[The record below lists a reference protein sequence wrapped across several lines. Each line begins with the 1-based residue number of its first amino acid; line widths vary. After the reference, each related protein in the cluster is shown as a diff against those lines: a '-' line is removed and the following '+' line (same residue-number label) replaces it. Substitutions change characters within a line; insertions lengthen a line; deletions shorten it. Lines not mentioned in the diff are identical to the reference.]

1 MTAILL
7 FGFLLLGLSL
17 YDLIITVIAPK
28 GAGPLTDRICRLV
41 SRLGKTISI
50 STGWLC
56 LLIVVTAWVL
66 LLWMGWS
73 VIFLSDP
80 NSLVN
85 SQTGVPTDVAEK
97 AYFVGYCLST
107 LGLGD
112 YTPTSDIW
120 RLTTNF
126 VSFSG
131 LGTITL
137 AITYIIPVLSAAT
150 EKRQLADLLHDL
162 FSTPLAEVDRDRL
175 LDRLDNTIWP
185 HLNLHTERHLA
196 YPILHNFLA
205 RTKDKSLAMALL
217 KMHNSLRTLPRAST
231 QHIFSALDR
240 FLTIIEQDFVA
251 IAEPTGETPEDI
263 REAKLQAFVDDW
275 R

>member
-1 MTAILL
+1 MAAILP
-7 FGFLLLGLSL
+7 FGFLLLALSF

-28 GAGPLTDRICRLV
+28 GAGPLTDGICRFA
-41 SRLGKTISI
+41 SRLGKSLSM

-56 LLIVVTAWVL
+56 LLTVVSVWVL
-66 LLWMGWS
+66 LLWIGWS
-73 VIFLSDP
+73 LIFLSDP
-80 NSLVN
+80 NSVID
-85 SQTGVPTDVAEK
+85 SQTGVSTNGAEK

-112 YTPTSDIW
+112 YIPNSDIW
-120 RLTTNF
+120 RIATNL

-162 FSTPLAEVDRDRL
+162 FSTPLTDVDVDRL
-175 LDRLDNTIWP
+175 FDRLDNTIWP
-185 HLNLHTERHLA
+185 DLNLHTERHLA
-196 YPILHNFLA
+196 YPILHNFSA
-205 RTKDKSLAMALL
+205 ENKDQSLAVALL
-217 KMHNSLRTLPRAST
+217 KMHTSLRPLPQVPKR
-231 QHIFSALDR
+231 QILSALDR
-240 FLTIIEQDFVA
+240 FLTTIEQDFVA
-251 IAEPTGETPEDI
+251 IAEPTGETPEEI
-263 REAKLQAFVDDW
+263 RETKLQAFVDDW

>member
-175 LDRLDNTIWP
+175 L
-185 HLNLHTERHLA
+185 
-196 YPILHNFLA
+196 
-205 RTKDKSLAMALL
+205 
-217 KMHNSLRTLPRAST
+217 RASPSLSHSPQFLGKNQRQIARYGVT
-231 QHIFSALDR
+231 EDAQLSSHSASCFHTAYFFSAGPFLDHYR
-240 FLTIIEQDFVA
+240 TRLRGHSRA
-251 IAEPTGETPEDI
+251 HRRNSGRHPRG
-263 REAKLQAFVDDW
+263 
-275 R
+275 